1 MVEDDDV
8 RLVESISG
16 NMLKLRCSSLQL
28 YKCKLYLG
36 NHTVELQSIGVFCCK

>member
-16 NMLKLRCSSLQL
+16 TMLELRCNSLQL
-28 YKCKLYLG
+28 YKCKL
-36 NHTVELQSIGVFCCK
+36 